1 VKCPKCG
8 FVSHPGLSK
17 CKKCGRSFVPAAGK
31 ESSSLIST
39 LFSIA
44 SSPAGARPHAAAP
57 PPPTAAPSHAASSA
71 AMPERP
77 PVAAVEPAHPPVPE
91 PGHASAQAPPAIA
104 HVDFVP
110 PAHARDAAALWR
122 QELSGKVQDFR
133 QRRSR
138 LRRGSEPSTTLDF
151 DFETAMERKAD
162 EIDLDAESP
171 ASEMTEPERTF
182 GPLHEDQDAQHD
194 TLDSV
199 PLEKGVSGMRILS
212 GAAVQ
217 AGELALGHPDASS
230 ESVEIIL
237 DSGRASRHEMEPE
250 ASTPVEPRALIGR
263 RFTAGL
269 VDAGVLLA
277 GLAMFVGI
285 FWYVAAR
292 GVGVAPRPV
301 NLIALGV
308 LAALLVLFY
317 FGMSVAL
324 TGSTPGLAWMGLEIR
339 NLDGNLPG
347 TRESMWRA
355 FGYLV
360 STSALFLGFVWAIFD
375 SDGLT
380 WHDLISGTYI
390 TTRD

>member
-1 VKCPKCG
+1 
-8 FVSHPGLSK
+8 
-17 CKKCGRSFVPAAGK
+17 
-31 ESSSLIST
+31 
-39 LFSIA
+39 
-44 SSPAGARPHAAAP
+44 
-57 PPPTAAPSHAASSA
+57 
-71 AMPERP
+71 MPVRP
-77 PVAAVEPAHPPVPE
+77 PVVAVEPAHPPAPE
-91 PGHASAQAPPAIA
+91 PGHASAEAPPVISNVDFAPPAQ
-104 HVDFVP
+104 
-110 PAHARDAAALWR
+110 ARDPAALWR

-138 LRRGSEPSTTLDF
+138 LRRGSEPGTTLDF
-151 DFETAMERKAD
+151 DFETAMEKQAD
-162 EIDLDAESP
+162 EIDLNAEGP
-171 ASEMTEPERTF
+171 ASEMTELERPF
-182 GPLHEDQDAQHD
+182 GPLHEDEDAQRD

-199 PLEKGVSGMRILS
+199 PLEKGASGIRVLS

-217 AGELALGHPDASS
+217 AGELVLGHPDASS

-237 DSGRASRHEMEPE
+237 DSGRPSRHEMEPE
-250 ASTPVEPRALIGR
+250 AAAPVEPRALIGR

-277 GLAMFVGI
+277 GLATFAGI

-292 GVGVAPRPV
+292 GVGVAPRPA
-301 NLIALGV
+301 NLIALGA

-324 TGSTPGLAWMGLEIR
+324 TGSTPGLAWMGLEVR
-339 NLDGNLPG
+339 NLDGNLPS
-347 TRESMWRA
+347 TRESLWRA

-360 STSALFLGFVWAIFD
+360 SASALFLGFVWAVFD

-380 WHDLISGTYI
+380 WHDLISGTYV